1 MSNKIELKK
10 SIIISLVITII
21 FSIFMAI
28 INIYEYKEYT
38 KNFNKNIA
46 SIIDVIQSKYPE
58 ISTDEIIGILNSEKI
73 PQNNSLK
80 KYGIDL
86 EKNTVILENNKINNK
101 FIKIEIILLITTSIS
116 LLIVFML
123 YERKQD
129 KEIDKITK
137 YLEAINDKNYT
148 LKIDENSEEELSI
161 LKNELYKVTVML
173 RENASNTLKD
183 KINLKRALEDIS
195 HQLKTPLTSILIIL
209 DNLIDNPEMEYQTRV
224 EFLHDLKRETTRIQ
238 SLIQSILKLSKFD
251 SNTVQFIKQ
260 DIYLKQIVDEA
271 IKNTGSLADLKNIKI
286 NVEGNKKI
294 KLNCDLLWQIE
305 AITNI
310 LKNCIEHSKENTQI
324 DIKYNNNSVYS
335 YITITDYGEGISKED
350 LPHIFERFYRGKNS
364 SNESIGIG
372 LSLSKTIIES
382 NNGIVSVES
391 NSDKTT
397 FIIKYFKLWKNIQS
411 KSGL

>member
-251 SNTVQFIKQ
+251 SNTIQFIKQ
-260 DIYLKQIVDEA
+260 DIYLKQIIDEA

-324 DIKYNNNSVYS
+324 DIKYNNSVYS

-397 FIIKYFKLWKNIQS
+397 FIIKYFKL
-411 KSGL
+411 

>member
-129 KEIDKITK
+129 KERDKITK

-195 HQLKTPLTSILIIL
+195 HQLKTP
-209 DNLIDNPEMEYQTRV
+209 
-224 EFLHDLKRETTRIQ
+224 
-238 SLIQSILKLSKFD
+238 
-251 SNTVQFIKQ
+251 
-260 DIYLKQIVDEA
+260 
-271 IKNTGSLADLKNIKI
+271 
-286 NVEGNKKI
+286 
-294 KLNCDLLWQIE
+294 
-305 AITNI
+305 
-310 LKNCIEHSKENTQI
+310 
-324 DIKYNNNSVYS
+324 
-335 YITITDYGEGISKED
+335 
-350 LPHIFERFYRGKNS
+350 
-364 SNESIGIG
+364 
-372 LSLSKTIIES
+372 
-382 NNGIVSVES
+382 
-391 NSDKTT
+391 
-397 FIIKYFKLWKNIQS
+397 
-411 KSGL
+411 

>member
-1 MSNKIELKK
+1 MSNKIKFKK
-10 SIIISLVITII
+10 SIIISLIITII
-21 FSIFMAI
+21 FSVFVAI
-28 INIYEYKEYT
+28 SNIYEYKEYT
-38 KNFNKNIA
+38 QNFNKKMA
-46 SIIDVIQSKYPE
+46 SIIELIQSKYPE
-58 ISTDEIIGILNSEKI
+58 ISTDEIVEIVNSKEI
-73 PQNNSLK
+73 PQNNLLK

-86 EKNTVILENNKINNK
+86 EKKTIILENNKTNNK
-101 FIKIEIILLITTSIS
+101 FMKIEVSIIFIGSIILL
-116 LLIVFML
+116 LIFIL
-123 YERKQD
+123 YERNQD
-129 KEIDKITK
+129 KEIDEITK
-137 YLEAINDKNYT
+137 YLEAINNKNYT

-173 RENASNTLKD
+173 RENASNSLKD
-183 KINLKRALEDIS
+183 KINLKTALEDIS

-209 DNLIDNPEMEYQTRV
+209 DNLIDNPEMDYQTRV
-224 EFLHDLKRETTRIQ
+224 EFLHDLKRESIRIQ

-271 IKNTGSLADLKNIKI
+271 IKNTESLADLKNIKI

-294 KLNCDLLWQIE
+294 KLNCDLLWQTE
-305 AITNI
+305 AVTNI
-310 LKNCIEHSKENTQI
+310 LKNCIEHSSKNTKI

-350 LPHIFERFYRGKNS
+350 ISHIFERFYRGKNS

-382 NNGIVSVES
+382 NNGIISVES

-397 FIIKYFKLWKNIQS
+397 FIIKYFKL
-411 KSGL
+411 

>member
-101 FIKIEIILLITTSIS
+101 FIKIEIILLITTSVS
-116 LLIVFML
+116 LLIVFIL

-209 DNLIDNPEMEYQTRV
+209 DNLIDNPEMDYQTRV

-238 SLIQSILKLSKFD
+238 SLIQLILKLSKFD

-310 LKNCIEHSKENTQI
+310 LKNCIEHSKENSQI

-397 FIIKYFKLWKNIQS
+397 FIIKYFKL
-411 KSGL
+411 

>member
-1 MSNKIELKK
+1 
-10 SIIISLVITII
+10 
-21 FSIFMAI
+21 MAI

-251 SNTVQFIKQ
+251 SNTIQFIKQ
-260 DIYLKQIVDEA
+260 DIYLKQIIDEA

-397 FIIKYFKLWKNIQS
+397 FIIKYFKL
-411 KSGL
+411 

>member
-38 KNFNKNIA
+38 KNFNKNIG
-46 SIIDVIQSKYPE
+46 SIIDVIQSNYPE

-101 FIKIEIILLITTSIS
+101 FIKIEIILLITTSVS
-116 LLIVFML
+116 LLIVFIL

-209 DNLIDNPEMEYQTRV
+209 DNLIDNPEMDYQTRV

-335 YITITDYGEGISKED
+335 YITITDYGKGISKED

-397 FIIKYFKLWKNIQS
+397 FIIKYFKL
-411 KSGL
+411 

>member
-86 EKNTVILENNKINNK
+86 EKNTIILENNKINNK
-101 FIKIEIILLITTSIS
+101 FIKIEIILLITTSVS
-116 LLIVFML
+116 LLIVFIL

-209 DNLIDNPEMEYQTRV
+209 DNLIDNPEMDYQTRV

-251 SNTVQFIKQ
+251 SNTIQFIKQ

-286 NVEGNKKI
+286 NVEGNKVT

-372 LSLSKTIIES
+372 LSISKTIIES

-397 FIIKYFKLWKNIQS
+397 FIIKYFKL
-411 KSGL
+411 

>member
-238 SLIQSILKLSKFD
+238 SLIQSILKLSKFN

-260 DIYLKQIVDEA
+260 DIYLKQIIDEA

-397 FIIKYFKLWKNIQS
+397 FIIKYFKL
-411 KSGL
+411 

>member
-1 MSNKIELKK
+1 MSNKIKFKK
-10 SIIISLVITII
+10 SIIISLIITII
-21 FSIFMAI
+21 FSVFVVIS
-28 INIYEYKEYT
+28 NIYEYKEYT
-38 KNFNKNIA
+38 QNFNKKMA
-46 SIIDVIQSKYPE
+46 SIIELIQSKYPE
-58 ISTDEIIGILNSEKI
+58 ISTDEIVEIVNSKEI
-73 PQNNSLK
+73 PQNNLLK

-86 EKNTVILENNKINNK
+86 EKKTIILENNKTNNK
-101 FIKIEIILLITTSIS
+101 FMKIEVSIIFIGSIILL
-116 LLIVFML
+116 LIFIL
-123 YERKQD
+123 YERNQD
-129 KEIDKITK
+129 KEIDEITK
-137 YLEAINDKNYT
+137 YLEAINNKNYT

-173 RENASNTLKD
+173 RENASNSLKD
-183 KINLKRALEDIS
+183 KINLKTALEDIS

-209 DNLIDNPEMEYQTRV
+209 DNLIDNPEMDYQTRV
-224 EFLHDLKRETTRIQ
+224 EFLHDLKRESIRIQ

-271 IKNTGSLADLKNIKI
+271 IKNTESLADLKNIKI

-294 KLNCDLLWQIE
+294 KLNCDLLWQTE
-305 AITNI
+305 AVTNI
-310 LKNCIEHSKENTQI
+310 LKNCIEHSSKNTKI

-350 LPHIFERFYRGKNS
+350 ISHIFERFYRGKNS

-382 NNGIVSVES
+382 NNGIISVES
-391 NSDKTT
+391 NNDKTT
-397 FIIKYFKLWKNIQS
+397 FTIKYFTL
-411 KSGL
+411 

>member
-80 KYGIDL
+80 KYGTDL

-101 FIKIEIILLITTSIS
+101 FIKIEIILLITTSVS
-116 LLIVFML
+116 LLIVFIL

-209 DNLIDNPEMEYQTRV
+209 DNLIDNPEMDYQTRV

-260 DIYLKQIVDEA
+260 DIYLKQIVDET

-372 LSLSKTIIES
+372 LSLSKKIIER

-397 FIIKYFKLWKNIQS
+397 FIIKYFKL
-411 KSGL
+411 

>member
-86 EKNTVILENNKINNK
+86 EKNIVILENNKINNK
-101 FIKIEIILLITTSIS
+101 FIKIEIILLIITSVS

-209 DNLIDNPEMEYQTRV
+209 DNLIDNPEMDYRTRV

-260 DIYLKQIVDEA
+260 DIYLKQIIDEA

-286 NVEGNKKI
+286 IVEGNKKI

-397 FIIKYFKLWKNIQS
+397 FIIKYFKL
-411 KSGL
+411 

>member
-101 FIKIEIILLITTSIS
+101 FIKIEIILLITTSVS
-116 LLIVFML
+116 LLIVFIL

-209 DNLIDNPEMEYQTRV
+209 DNLIDNPEMDYQTRV

-260 DIYLKQIVDEA
+260 DIYLKQIVDET

-397 FIIKYFKLWKNIQS
+397 FIIKYFKL
-411 KSGL
+411 

>member
-10 SIIISLVITII
+10 SIVISLVITII
-21 FSIFMAI
+21 FSVFMAI

-209 DNLIDNPEMEYQTRV
+209 DNLIDNPEMDYQTRV

-324 DIKYNNNSVYS
+324 DIKYNNSVYS

-397 FIIKYFKLWKNIQS
+397 FIIKYFKI
-411 KSGL
+411 

>member
-209 DNLIDNPEMEYQTRV
+209 DNLIDNPEMDYQTRV

-238 SLIQSILKLSKFD
+238 SLIQLILKLSKFD

-397 FIIKYFKLWKNIQS
+397 FIIKYFKL
-411 KSGL
+411 

>member
-101 FIKIEIILLITTSIS
+101 FIKIEIILLITTSVS

-161 LKNELYKVTVML
+161 LKNKLYKVTVML

-209 DNLIDNPEMEYQTRV
+209 DNLIDNPEMDYQTRV

-260 DIYLKQIVDEA
+260 DIYLKQIVDET

-324 DIKYNNNSVYS
+324 DIKYNNSVYS

-397 FIIKYFKLWKNIQS
+397 FIIKYFKL
-411 KSGL
+411 

>member
-209 DNLIDNPEMEYQTRV
+209 DNLIDNPEMDYQTRV

-260 DIYLKQIVDEA
+260 DIYLKQIIDEA

-286 NVEGNKKI
+286 NVEGNKEI

-382 NNGIVSVES
+382 NNAIVSVES

-397 FIIKYFKLWKNIQS
+397 FIIKYFKL
-411 KSGL
+411 

>member
-1 MSNKIELKK
+1 MSNKIKFKK
-10 SIIISLVITII
+10 SIIISLIIAII

-28 INIYEYKEYT
+28 SNIYEYKEYT
-38 KNFNKNIA
+38 QNFNKKMA
-46 SIIDVIQSKYPE
+46 SIIELIQSKYPE
-58 ISTDEIIGILNSEKI
+58 ISTDEIVKIVNSKKI
-73 PQNNSLK
+73 PQKDLLK

-86 EKNTVILENNKINNK
+86 EKNAIILDNNKTNNK
-101 FIKIEIILLITTSIS
+101 FMKIEISIIFIGSIILL
-116 LLIVFML
+116 LIFII
-123 YERKQD
+123 YEINQD
-129 KEIDKITK
+129 KEIDEITK
-137 YLEAINDKNYT
+137 YLEAINNKNYT
-148 LKIDENSEEELSI
+148 LKIDENSEDELSI

-173 RENASNTLKD
+173 RENASNSLKD
-183 KINLKRALEDIS
+183 KVNLKIALEDIS

-209 DNLIDNPEMEYQTRV
+209 DNLIDNPEMDYQTRV
-224 EFLHDLKRETTRIQ
+224 EFLHDFKREAVRIQ

-271 IKNTGSLADLKNIKI
+271 IKNTESLADLKNIKI

-294 KLNCDLLWQIE
+294 KLNCDLLWQTE
-305 AITNI
+305 AVTNI
-310 LKNCIEHSKENTQI
+310 LKNCIEHSSKNTKI

-350 LPHIFERFYRGKNS
+350 ISHIFERFYRGKNS

-382 NNGIVSVES
+382 NNGIITVES
-391 NSDKTT
+391 NNNKTT
-397 FIIKYFKLWKNIQS
+397 FTIKYFKL
-411 KSGL
+411 

>member
-101 FIKIEIILLITTSIS
+101 FIKIEIILLITTSVS
-116 LLIVFML
+116 LLIVFIL

-209 DNLIDNPEMEYQTRV
+209 DNLIDNPEMDYQTRV

-260 DIYLKQIVDEA
+260 DIYLKQIIDEA

-382 NNGIVSVES
+382 NNGIASVES

-397 FIIKYFKLWKNIQS
+397 FIIKYFKL
-411 KSGL
+411 

>member
-58 ISTDEIIGILNSEKI
+58 ISTDEIISILNSEKI

-116 LLIVFML
+116 LLIVFIL

-209 DNLIDNPEMEYQTRV
+209 DNLIDNPEMDYQTRV

-251 SNTVQFIKQ
+251 SNTIQFIKQ

-286 NVEGNKKI
+286 NVEGNKVT

-310 LKNCIEHSKENTQI
+310 LKNCIEHSKEN
-324 DIKYNNNSVYS
+324 NNN
-335 YITITDYGEGISKED
+335 
-350 LPHIFERFYRGKNS
+350 R
-364 SNESIGIG
+364 
-372 LSLSKTIIES
+372 
-382 NNGIVSVES
+382 
-391 NSDKTT
+391 
-397 FIIKYFKLWKNIQS
+397 LW
-411 KSGL
+411 

>member
-1 MSNKIELKK
+1 MSNKIEFKK
-10 SIIISLVITII
+10 SIIISLIITII

-46 SIIDVIQSKYPE
+46 SIIDIIQSKYPE

-209 DNLIDNPEMEYQTRV
+209 DNLIDNPEMDYQTRV

-260 DIYLKQIVDEA
+260 DIYLKQIIDEA

-286 NVEGNKKI
+286 NFEGNKKI

-397 FIIKYFKLWKNIQS
+397 FIIKYFKL
-411 KSGL
+411 

>member
-101 FIKIEIILLITTSIS
+101 FIKIEIILLITTSTS
-116 LLIVFML
+116 LLIVFIL

-209 DNLIDNPEMEYQTRV
+209 DNLIDNPEMDYQTRV

-350 LPHIFERFYRGKNS
+350 IPHIFERFYRGKNS
-364 SNESIGIG
+364 ANESIGIG

-382 NNGIVSVES
+382 NNGIITVES
-391 NSDKTT
+391 NNNKTT
-397 FIIKYFKLWKNIQS
+397 FTIKYFKL
-411 KSGL
+411 

>member
-86 EKNTVILENNKINNK
+86 EKNTIILENNKINNK
-101 FIKIEIILLITTSIS
+101 FIKIEIILLITTSVS
-116 LLIVFML
+116 LLIVFIL

-209 DNLIDNPEMEYQTRV
+209 DNLIDNPEMDYQTRV

-251 SNTVQFIKQ
+251 SNTIQFIKQ

-286 NVEGNKKI
+286 NVEGNKVT

-397 FIIKYFKLWKNIQS
+397 FIIKYFKL
-411 KSGL
+411 

>member
-10 SIIISLVITII
+10 SIVISLVITII
-21 FSIFMAI
+21 FSVFMAI

-209 DNLIDNPEMEYQTRV
+209 DNLIDNPEMDYQTRV

-397 FIIKYFKLWKNIQS
+397 FIIKYFKI
-411 KSGL
+411 

>member
-209 DNLIDNPEMEYQTRV
+209 DNLIDNPEMDYQTRV

-251 SNTVQFIKQ
+251 SNTIQFIKQ

-397 FIIKYFKLWKNIQS
+397 FIIKYFKI
-411 KSGL
+411 

>member
-101 FIKIEIILLITTSIS
+101 FIKIEIILLITTSVS
-116 LLIVFML
+116 LLIVFIL

-209 DNLIDNPEMEYQTRV
+209 DNLIDNPEMDYQTRV

-260 DIYLKQIVDEA
+260 DIYLKQIIDEA

-286 NVEGNKKI
+286 NFEGNKKI

-397 FIIKYFKLWKNIQS
+397 FIIKYFKI
-411 KSGL
+411 

>member
-38 KNFNKNIA
+38 KNFNKNIG

-101 FIKIEIILLITTSIS
+101 FIKIEIILLITTSVS
-116 LLIVFML
+116 LLIVFIL

-209 DNLIDNPEMEYQTRV
+209 DNLIDNPEMDYQTRV

-260 DIYLKQIVDEA
+260 DIYLKQIIDEA

-397 FIIKYFKLWKNIQS
+397 FIIKYFKL
-411 KSGL
+411 

>member
-209 DNLIDNPEMEYQTRV
+209 DNLIDNPEMDYQTRV
-224 EFLHDLKRETTRIQ
+224 EFLHDLKRESIRIQ

-271 IKNTGSLADLKNIKI
+271 IKNTESLADLKNIKI

-294 KLNCDLLWQIE
+294 KLNCDLLWQTE
-305 AITNI
+305 AVTNI
-310 LKNCIEHSKENTQI
+310 LKNCIEHSSENTKI

-350 LPHIFERFYRGKNS
+350 IPHIFERFYRGKNS
-364 SNESIGIG
+364 ANESIGIG

-382 NNGIVSVES
+382 NNGIITVES
-391 NSDKTT
+391 NNNKTT
-397 FIIKYFKLWKNIQS
+397 FTIKYFKL
-411 KSGL
+411 

>member
-116 LLIVFML
+116 LLIFFML

-209 DNLIDNPEMEYQTRV
+209 DNLIDNPEMDYQTRV

-271 IKNTGSLADLKNIKI
+271 IKNTVSLADLKNIKI

-397 FIIKYFKLWKNIQS
+397 FIIKYFKL
-411 KSGL
+411 